1 MNFVSVFLI
10 ALLAIGVLATELETK
25 QTMDG
30 GAGIETHTKV
40 DSGDHQ
46 MNTQTELHNRQRR
59 WGYYGG
65 YGGYGMGY
73 GRPWGMG
80 YGMRG
85 YGMGYGMGYPMWG

>member
-10 ALLAIGVLATELETK
+10 ALLAIGVFSTELETK

-46 MNTQTELHNRQRR
+46 MNTQTEL
-59 WGYYGG
+59 
-65 YGGYGMGY
+65 
-73 GRPWGMG
+73 
-80 YGMRG
+80 
-85 YGMGYGMGYPMWG
+85 